1 MASFFTWLAQLP
13 PLLQVPIVI
22 IAFLAV
28 VALIVYFVELA
39 PRPGTKYTVLRLVV
53 CIAVPVALVFI
64 LGTYTWAAIVAI
76 LLGALL
82 FWLDHRSR
90 EGAGYLIGL
99 IGFLAP
105 ALVLVVI
112 GLIVPSIQTTGQ
124 AFTNKAG
131 DFVGLENFIW
141 IFTQPSGIRTV
152 LNTIIW
158 VVVTPIL
165 STVAG
170 LAYAVFIDKSRGEK
184 FLKALV
190 FMPMAISFVGASII
204 FRFMYTARP
213 ADQDQIGLLNQ
224 ILVWFGGQPYDFLA
238 ESPLNTFFLIIVLI
252 WVQTGF
258 AMVVLSAAIKGVP
271 MDQIEAASLDGAN
284 PWQRFINVT
293 VPGIRSSL
301 VVVVTTISIASLKV
315 FDIVRT
321 MTAGANDTSVI
332 ANEMYTQFKTFETG
346 RSAAFAVVLFILV
359 LPIIIYNANQMK
371 KQREIR

>member
-76 LLGALL
+76 VLGALL

-105 ALVLVVI
+105 ALVLVII

-165 STVAG
+165 STIAG

-224 ILVWFGGQPYDFLA
+224 IIVWFGGQPYDFLA

>member
-13 PLLQVPIVI
+13 PFLQVPIVI

-64 LGTYTWAAIVAI
+64 LGTYTWAAIIAI
-76 LLGALL
+76 VLGALL
-82 FWLDHRSR
+82 FWLDSRSR

-99 IGFLAP
+99 IGFFGP
-105 ALVLVVI
+105 ALILVVV

-124 AFTNKAG
+124 AFTNKSG

-141 IFTQPSGIRTV
+141 IFTQPSGLRTV
-152 LNTIIW
+152 FNTIIW

>member
-64 LGTYTWAAIVAI
+64 LGTYTWAAIIAI
-76 LLGALL
+76 VLGALL

-105 ALVLVVI
+105 ALILVIV

-131 DFVGLENFIW
+131 DFVGFENFIW

-152 LNTIIW
+152 VNTIIW

-165 STVAG
+165 STIAG

-301 VVVVTTISIASLKV
+301 IVVVTTISIASLKV

-346 RSAAFAVVLFILV
+346 RSAAFAVVLFVLV

>member
-76 LLGALL
+76 VLGALL

-105 ALVLVVI
+105 ALVLVII

-165 STVAG
+165 STIAG

-204 FRFMYTARP
+204 FRFLYTARP

-224 ILVWFGGQPYDFLA
+224 IIVWFGGQPYDFLA